1 LVAIDLFSLSI
12 VHGLCNGLQ
21 LQLLEC
27 IESMKNDVKRK
38 MVLPIREKH
47 ALKSPSDE
55 GACRFSFRVRLSK
68 QLLSWE
74 RCTEPL

>member
-12 VHGLCNGLQ
+12 VHGLCNGLL

-38 MVLPIREKH
+38 MVLHDCPKR
-47 ALKSPSDE
+47 ALKSP
-55 GACRFSFRVRLSK
+55 RV
-68 QLLSWE
+68 
-74 RCTEPL
+74 P